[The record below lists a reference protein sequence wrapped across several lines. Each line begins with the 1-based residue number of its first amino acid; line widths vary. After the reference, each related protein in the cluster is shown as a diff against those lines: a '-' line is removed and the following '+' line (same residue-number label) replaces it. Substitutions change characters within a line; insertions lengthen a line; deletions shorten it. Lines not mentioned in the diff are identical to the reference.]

1 LKNQKDISLFI
12 VTGRTGHSLVVA
24 KALPFVVLEQVKTI
38 YLFSESVGFS
48 IPKCKYITI
57 PALIRKIKPVFL
69 RRLLR
74 SLFEPVQL
82 FYYSIKLKPDFI
94 NGVYCL
100 PKGLNSFIVS
110 RLTGVK
116 CVNSIIGSVLEV
128 ETELPFKKI
137 WRNLNLWH
145 LKGCDSITIKG
156 ETDRQYLLS
165 KGIEKSKLFQLN
177 GAINLEKFFF
187 TTDFRK
193 IDLLFVGSFIELK
206 GTDRI
211 IRIVQQL
218 FPFFPNLNVVMVGE
232 GIKFKEARELASK
245 LGVKGNILFE
255 GYQTNTIPYF
265 QQSKLLVMPSR
276 SESLPT
282 SMLEAMACG
291 CVPVISA
298 VGNVAQAAMNNIN
311 SRVIR
316 DYNDLDGFV
325 EAISDLLKDEPKRLQ
340 FAQNGRTTV
349 ENFYSVESQSMLAR
363 NIINYLYNN

>member
-1 LKNQKDISLFI
+1 MKNQKDISLFI

-24 KALPFVVLEQVKTI
+24 KTLPFVVLEQVKTI
-38 YLFSESVGFS
+38 YLFSESEGFS

-57 PALIRKIKPVFL
+57 PTMIRKIKPAFFGK
-69 RRLLR
+69 LLR
-74 SLFEPVQL
+74 SFFEPVQL
-82 FYYSIKLKPDFI
+82 LYYSVKLKPDFI
-94 NGVYCL
+94 NGIYCL

-110 RLTGVK
+110 RLSGVK

-145 LKGCDSITIKG
+145 LNGCDAITIKG
-156 ETDRQYLLS
+156 ETDRRYLLS
-165 KGIEKSKLFQLN
+165 KGIEKSKLFQFN
-177 GAINLEKFFF
+177 GAIDLEKFCF
-187 TTDFRK
+187 TTDYRR

-211 IRIVQQL
+211 IRIVQKL
-218 FPFFPNLNVVMVGE
+218 LPFFQNLYVVMVGD
-232 GIKFKEARELASK
+232 GKKFKEARELASK
-245 LGVKGNILFE
+245 LGVDGNIMFE
-255 GYQTNTIPYF
+255 GYQTNTILYY
-265 QQSKLLVMPSR
+265 QQSRLLVMPSR

-291 CVPVISA
+291 CVPIISA
-298 VGNVAQAAMNNIN
+298 VGNVTQAASNNIN
-311 SRVIR
+311 SRVIG

-325 EAISDLLKDEPKRLQ
+325 EAISGLLKDEPKRLE
-340 FAQNGRTTV
+340 FAQNGRATV
-349 ENFYSVESQSMLAR
+349 ENFYSIESQSKLAS